1 MDLRNIAMIVSY
13 DGTSYYGF
21 QSQPAGNTIQDELQ
35 IALRRLTH
43 ESIKVEGS
51 GRTDAGVHAN
61 GQVISFRTASPI
73 PIQKW
78 TLAINSWLP
87 NDIVVRSAHEMPDD
101 FHARFSAIRKTYR
114 YSLTTGKYPNVF
126 TTRYRHHHYNR
137 LNVEAMRAALPDLL
151 GEHDFTSFTS
161 GASTKSSHIR
171 AIFEAR
177 LEEEAGDLHLY
188 LTGSGF
194 LYNMVRI
201 IMGTLLRIGEG
212 KWPPDCIPSII
223 EAKHRQAAGPRAVA
237 QGLMLWEVGYP
248 EPHASA
254 LRHDPANAPGE

>member
-1 MDLRNIAMIVSY
+1 LRNIAMIVSY
-13 DGTSYYGF
+13 DGTAYNGF
-21 QSQPAGNTIQDELQ
+21 QSQPTGHTIQDELQ
-35 IALRRLTH
+35 TALRKLTR
-43 ESIKVEGS
+43 EEIKIDGS
-51 GRTDAGVHAN
+51 GRTDAGVHAI
-61 GQVISFRTASPI
+61 GQVINFRTASPI

-87 NDIVVRSAHEMPDD
+87 DDIVVRSSHEMPDD

-126 TTRYRHHHYNR
+126 TTRFRHHHYNR
-137 LNVEAMRAALPDLL
+137 LDIEAMRAALPDLL

-161 GASTKSSHIR
+161 GASTKSTHVR
-171 AIFEAR
+171 TIFEAR
-177 LEEEAGDLHLY
+177 LEEDDGELHLY

-212 KWPPDCIPSII
+212 KWPADCIPSIL
-223 EAKHRQAAGPRAVA
+223 EAKHRQAAGPRAMA
-237 QGLMLWEVGYP
+237 QGLTLWEVGYP
-248 EPHASA
+248 EPYAA
-254 LRHDPANAPGE
+254 LLGHDPADL